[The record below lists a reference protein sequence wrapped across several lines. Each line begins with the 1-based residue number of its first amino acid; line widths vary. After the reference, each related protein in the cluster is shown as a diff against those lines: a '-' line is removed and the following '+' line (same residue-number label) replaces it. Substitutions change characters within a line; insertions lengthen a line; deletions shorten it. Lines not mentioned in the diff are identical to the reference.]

1 MLSKT
6 VPSPAKSACA
16 LMQPPPLFASSFFA
30 TMLCCSVFP
39 PLSDLRIPCAS
50 SDHGTVS
57 SFPLSTS
64 TLPILP
70 RNHDRAVHLLFVSPS
85 LPAAPS
91 LSSSHLLAPSLF
103 SPPLS
108 SSLLLSPP
116 LLLSSSPPLLLSSS
130 PPLAFWP
137 SLSSSLLLS
146 FSPFS
151 SPLLLSPP
159 LSSSPSSRFLPVLSL
174 PTEHAKWALPSQ
186 HAPLYHIL
194 SPPPPRD
201 PEMRPEREWRFIFLV
216 PEEYLSSFLPIACS
230 YSDSSAPTPPIAL
243 LLLQ

>member
-1 MLSKT
+1 
-6 VPSPAKSACA
+6 
-16 LMQPPPLFASSFFA
+16 MQPPPLFASSSFA

-91 LSSSHLLAPSLF
+91 LSSSLLLASPRSFSFLSSSLLL

-108 SSLLLSPP
+108 SSLLLSSSPL
-116 LLLSSSPPLLLSSS
+116 LLLSSSPPLLLSPSGLLS
-130 PPLAFWP
+130 P
-137 SLSSSLLLS
+137 LSSSLS
-146 FSPFS
+146 
-151 SPLLLSPP
+151 LLSPP
-159 LSSSPSSRFLPVLSL
+159 LSSSL
-174 PTEHAKWALPSQ
+174 LPSPRLRRLDSFLCSRYQ
-186 HAPLYHIL
+186 PSMRNGL
-194 SPPPPRD
+194 SPRNTLLFTTSSLHLHLVTPKCARKRMALHLPRARRI
-201 PEMRPEREWRFIFLV
+201 P
-216 PEEYLSSFLPIACS
+216 
-230 YSDSSAPTPPIAL
+230 
-243 LLLQ
+243 